1 MDQVIYI
8 PTLGRANNQIT
19 VKSLGEWLDR
29 TVLVAHIDEVTALQR
44 QGFKVLACP
53 MQRQGIAAVRQWI
66 LDHAGDS
73 HFIMLDDDFK
83 FANRR
88 ADDPG
93 KFEKCTDI
101 SHAIME
107 LFELLEA
114 TPLVGLAH
122 RSGAN
127 FAPHPVKY
135 DTRVHGAIGVNGKLA
150 HHHGWRFDRLRYMED
165 FDFTLQV
172 LTTGYST
179 AVYTDTV
186 YDQGQSNA
194 AGGCSITRT
203 AETQAQAAIDLA
215 LEWPGL
221 VTLVQKKGEGMWGE
235 RTDVRVSWAKALRSV

>member
-1 MDQVIYI
+1 MDKVIYI
-8 PTLGRANNQIT
+8 PTLGRVRNQIT
-19 VKSLGEWLDR
+19 VKWLGDWIHS
-29 TVLVAHIDEVTALQR
+29 TILVCHPDEEKALED
-44 QGFKVLACP
+44 QGFSTLPCP
-53 MQRQGIAAVRQWI
+53 AQGHGIAAVRQWI
-66 LDHAGDS
+66 LDYAGDS

-93 KFEKCTDI
+93 KFEKTTDI
-101 SHAIME
+101 SAAIDKLYSMIGV
-107 LFELLEA
+107 
-114 TPLVGLAH
+114 TPLVGFAH

-127 FAPHPVKY
+127 RLDHPIKY
-135 DTRVHGAIGVNGKLA
+135 DTRVHGAIGVDGVLA

-194 AGGCSITRT
+194 AGGCSLTRT
-203 AETQAQAAIDLA
+203 AEGQAQAALDLA

-221 VTLVQKKGEGMWGE
+221 VQIVRKKGEGMWGE
-235 RTDVRVSWAKALRSV
+235 RTDVRVSWAKALRSS

>member
-1 MDQVIYI
+1 MDHLIYI
-8 PTLGRANNQIT
+8 PTLGRVRNQIT
-19 VKSLGEWLDR
+19 VKWLGAWLQS
-29 TVLVAHIDEVTALQR
+29 TVLVAHPDEVRALQD
-44 QGFKVLACP
+44 QGFSAVACP
-53 MQRQGIAAVRQWI
+53 AQGHGIAAVRQWI
-66 LDHAGDS
+66 LDNAGDR
-73 HFIMLDDDFK
+73 FIMLDDDFK

-93 KFEKCTDI
+93 KFEKCLDI
-101 SHAIME
+101 SSAIAKLVAM
-107 LFELLEA
+107 LDA

-127 FAPHPVKY
+127 RLEHPVKY
-135 DTRVHGAIGVNGKLA
+135 DTRVHGAIGVNAVLA
-150 HHHGWRFDRLRYMED
+150 RQHGWRFDRLRYMED

-194 AGGCSITRT
+194 AGGCSLTRT
-203 AETQAQAAIDLA
+203 SEGQAQAALDLA

-221 VTLVQKKGEGMWGE
+221 VQIVRKKGEGMWGE
-235 RTDVRVSWAKALRSV
+235 RTDVRISWAKALRSS